1 MKLHRKLAG
10 LVSAAVVLSS
20 LSVGAFA
27 ASPSD
32 FADMPSDWSRPA
44 LENAINNGLLNGSD
58 GKINASGLLTR
69 AELAAIVNR
78 AFGATKTADISA
90 YTDVPASAWYYA
102 DMQKAVH
109 MGTFEGSGNKLSPAS
124 AITRQ
129 EAFTVLARAFSLADG
144 SASSLSKF
152 SDASAV
158 SSWAKGP
165 VAALTEAGY
174 VNGSGGKLNP
184 TASITRAEFAQ
195 IADNLVSAYLPKEY
209 TGTADGNAMVRE
221 AGAVLD
227 KADIKGDLILG
238 DGVGDGNV
246 TIKDSKIAGRLVVRG
261 GGVHSIIISGSTE
274 IGTVVVSKV
283 DGNVRVA
290 TEGNAKVQT
299 IVVDDGK
306 DDVIIEG
313 TVGKVEIASANVPV
327 VLQNAKVD
335 EVVVSAAGADVTVD
349 KNSTVKTVTV
359 DKAAANTALTVAG
372 KVDTVAVQGN
382 NTTVTAEKGAT
393 IAKVQTAAANT
404 EVKGDGKV
412 TKVEAQ
418 AGSTGARVTTPGTS
432 ITVDKGADAVKTD
445 KGTVEPGKTGSTSG
459 TTTGGGGGGG
469 GGSSTTTETLEGYLP
484 APLADG
490 AVTDYKVDVTKTSN
504 RDYIDVKVSGT
515 NLQYSL
521 NADTT
526 YHLND
531 DTTAVGGFWAG
542 VAVPVPE
549 KADAA
554 HTQFSWTNGDWV
566 EAADTARAF
575 KQYDNK
581 DGCFMVFY
589 SDLADAKP
597 EDHLQIVWKDAEN
610 QELSTQKFVVDYSG
624 VTLGANDEQ
633 ALIMLLE
640 GGKSAILTE
649 DIEIGGAD
657 QSSGRKEN
665 LITIPEN
672 QTVMLDLNGHTLTA
686 YINYSTTTNSKN
698 QTVIDSR
705 YFVIKNNGNL
715 TLKDSQG
722 SGKITM
728 GSDNS
733 MIGNFGKLQVE
744 SGEYENTLSCLT
756 AIIENDS
763 DMTMTGGLL
772 TGGVGIAAYGSDSV
786 TKMTGGKIGAQYHG
800 IASNG
805 TIKEGVQ
812 IYAGYTVTIGGAAE
826 IVSDDTGLYMPADG
840 TVNIEGNAA
849 ITSTG
854 AELKNGEAYAA
865 AVGIDLR
872 VGTLNITGGS
882 VTCNY
887 AQNESAKQIGGQSGS
902 LTGAIIA
909 GKPAGYTGTTSYI
922 GDINVRVN
930 GGKLVNTEGDAFV
943 LNLLDAKD
951 DKVNVQITDSELTGS
966 ARMVTPGDGVSVWAA
981 IPTYKNGYAYP
992 AREDEPQ
999 DGEYHL
1005 SYAINDT
1012 GALELRLG
1020 KAIPENE
1027 KLALVFKRPGY
1038 DLPVSEIVTLDY
1050 FAGETAILLDNMFF
1064 DIPTEGAHY
1073 YEVALCSY
1081 ENDSDLENRTEL
1093 TKLAKPLD
1101 ITREGSAIS
1110 VSSAVR
1116 ESDGT
1121 LVLSTAEQADNNA
1134 TYFIR
1139 AVRQLTETVDGYEY
1153 NYDDIW
1159 SYTATQDR
1167 AGAFTAT
1174 ADDLPTGEWTFEL
1187 VKLTGFRVEADGSAS
1202 FNMTPYGSGYKATV

>member
-78 AFGATKTADISA
+78 AFGATKTADISS

-109 MGTFEGSGNKLSPAS
+109 MGTFEGSNGKLSPAS

-246 TIKDSKIAGRLVVRG
+246 TIRDSKVSGRLVVRG

-359 DKAAANTALTVAG
+359 DSAAENTALTVAG
-372 KVDTVAVQGN
+372 KVDTVAIKGDN
-382 NTTVTAEKGAT
+382 ATVTAEKGAT

-418 AGSTGARVTTPGTS
+418 AGATGAKVTTPGTS

-504 RDYIDVKVSGT
+504 RDYIDVKVSGKDLT
-515 NLQYSL
+515 YSL
-521 NADTT
+521 NSDTT
-526 YHLND
+526 YHING
-531 DTTAVGGFWAG
+531 DTAAIKGLWAG
-542 VAVPVPE
+542 FAVPVPE
-549 KADAA
+549 KADAEN
-554 HTQFSWTNGDWV
+554 TKFSWTSGSDWKD
-566 EAADTARAF
+566 AQDSALAF
-575 KQYDNK
+575 MVIDDKSY
-581 DGCFMVFY
+581 MVFY
-589 SDLADAKP
+589 SDLSKEAYETRLQIVWADAEGNVLETQKFLVDYSGVATKDEEPEPIVYYPAPLDDGMIKNYAVTAEDASDHIKLSVSGADLQYQITADAKGGFWAGVAIPVP
-597 EDHLQIVWKDAEN
+597 EHAVAEYTKLSLAADDWTAADADLIGGFDTLTGVEGNFVAVYSDLSEAAPADHLQIVWKDADDKEIA
-610 QELSTQKFVVDYSG
+610 TQKFLINFSG
-624 VTLGANDEQ
+624 VTLAVNDVVSIT
-633 ALIMLLE
+633 ALLDQGREAVLSSDTTLSATELQKIIT
-640 GGKSAILTE
+640 GKKAVI
-649 DIEIGGAD
+649 
-657 QSSGRKEN
+657 
-665 LITIPEN
+665 
-672 QTVMLDLNGHTLTA
+672 DLNDHTLTV
-686 YINYSTTTNSKN
+686 N
-698 QTVIDSR
+698 QKTVTLEQDET
-705 YFVIKNNGNL
+705 GNATSL
-715 TLKDSQG
+715 TLKNGKLKAANATSTSACFNILTACAIELDRVEVTSTGSVLFPQG
-722 SGKITM
+722 DAASVTVTNSSIDTSGVYGIATNSGDQDNFGVKITVE
-728 GSDNS
+728 NS
-733 MIGNFGKLQVE
+733 SISTYANDKDTCAVLINVPGTLNLKNSQISGQRQGLIVRAGTVVAENCTIDSYFGQVSTGTKYYGTTNWSSGNEVPYGAVVIGKMANTDGTAYADDTSLTLTDC
-744 SGEYENTLSCLT
+744 TLSCR
-756 AIIENDS
+756 S
-763 DMTMTGGLL
+763 DDKSLGRYASALYAVNKNSSYKVT
-772 TGGVGIAAYGSDSV
+772 INGSSTV
-786 TKMTGGKIGAQYHG
+786 
-800 IASNG
+800 
-805 TIKEGVQ
+805 KEGNVV
-812 IYAGYTVTIGGAAE
+812 Y
-826 IVSDDTGLYMPADG
+826 
-840 TVNIEGNAA
+840 
-849 ITSTG
+849 ITSD
-854 AELKNGEAYAA
+854 K
-865 AVGIDLR
+865 
-872 VGTLNITGGS
+872 
-882 VTCNY
+882 
-887 AQNESAKQIGGQSGS
+887 
-902 LTGAIIA
+902 
-909 GKPAGYTGTTSYI
+909 
-922 GDINVRVN
+922 IN
-930 GGKLVNTEGDAFV
+930 
-943 LNLLDAKD
+943 
-951 DKVNVQITDSELTGS
+951 
-966 ARMVTPGDGVSVWAA
+966 
-981 IPTYKNGYAYP
+981 
-992 AREDEPQ
+992 
-999 DGEYHL
+999 
-1005 SYAINDT
+1005 
-1012 GALELRLG
+1012 
-1020 KAIPENE
+1020 
-1027 KLALVFKRPGY
+1027 
-1038 DLPVSEIVTLDY
+1038 
-1050 FAGETAILLDNMFF
+1050 
-1064 DIPTEGAHY
+1064 
-1073 YEVALCSY
+1073 
-1081 ENDSDLENRTEL
+1081 
-1093 TKLAKPLD
+1093 
-1101 ITREGSAIS
+1101 
-1110 VSSAVR
+1110 
-1116 ESDGT
+1116 
-1121 LVLSTAEQADNNA
+1121 
-1134 TYFIR
+1134 
-1139 AVRQLTETVDGYEY
+1139 
-1153 NYDDIW
+1153 
-1159 SYTATQDR
+1159 
-1167 AGAFTAT
+1167 
-1174 ADDLPTGEWTFEL
+1174 
-1187 VKLTGFRVEADGSAS
+1187 GSAS
-1202 FNMTPYGSGYKATV
+1202 FLDPSGTEVTKLNNIPESVS

>member
-78 AFGATKTADISA
+78 AFGATKTADISS

-109 MGTFEGSGNKLSPAS
+109 MGTFEGSNGKLSPAS

-246 TIKDSKIAGRLVVRG
+246 TIRDSKVSGRLVVRG

-359 DKAAANTALTVAG
+359 DSAAANTALTVAG
-372 KVDTVAVQGN
+372 KVDTVAVQGDN
-382 NTTVTAEKGAT
+382 ATVTAEKGAT

-418 AGSTGARVTTPGTS
+418 AGSTGAKVTTPGTS

-469 GGSSTTTETLEGYLP
+469 GGGSSAPSAESLRADLLAAVKAKIPEVNDNMDYATLLDPEAVENSDIYEVSVDVEIYDVTKGLASVAQDVLSPVIKIVQDYGQITTIKIADSDNISIAADNADLSTQIISAIKGWIPGGKT
-484 APLADG
+484 LADVVG
-490 AVTDYKVDVTKTSN
+490 KDLTVTLNGSSRGTDYSVPYTLHFKDMSDAAINGRAQESMKAVFDQLTDVATSEWADNTLTVNITDGDKSVKDVYTIMSDTLAIELAKYNDFTTLKIGESDALTYDQIKDKDLVALVAAIKNSGLMDGDKKVGGNTKLSVLNAQKVDVVVTS
-504 RDYIDVKVSGT
+504 RGGHEYKYTVAFV
-515 NLQYSL
+515 Y
-521 NADTT
+521 
-526 YHLND
+526 
-531 DTTAVGGFWAG
+531 TTA
-542 VAVPVPE
+542 
-549 KADAA
+549 
-554 HTQFSWTNGDWV
+554 
-566 EAADTARAF
+566 
-575 KQYDNK
+575 
-581 DGCFMVFY
+581 
-589 SDLADAKP
+589 
-597 EDHLQIVWKDAEN
+597 
-610 QELSTQKFVVDYSG
+610 
-624 VTLGANDEQ
+624 
-633 ALIMLLE
+633 
-640 GGKSAILTE
+640 
-649 DIEIGGAD
+649 
-657 QSSGRKEN
+657 
-665 LITIPEN
+665 
-672 QTVMLDLNGHTLTA
+672 
-686 YINYSTTTNSKN
+686 
-698 QTVIDSR
+698 
-705 YFVIKNNGNL
+705 
-715 TLKDSQG
+715 
-722 SGKITM
+722 
-728 GSDNS
+728 
-733 MIGNFGKLQVE
+733 
-744 SGEYENTLSCLT
+744 
-756 AIIENDS
+756 
-763 DMTMTGGLL
+763 
-772 TGGVGIAAYGSDSV
+772 
-786 TKMTGGKIGAQYHG
+786 
-800 IASNG
+800 
-805 TIKEGVQ
+805 
-812 IYAGYTVTIGGAAE
+812 
-826 IVSDDTGLYMPADG
+826 
-840 TVNIEGNAA
+840 
-849 ITSTG
+849 
-854 AELKNGEAYAA
+854 
-865 AVGIDLR
+865 
-872 VGTLNITGGS
+872 
-882 VTCNY
+882 
-887 AQNESAKQIGGQSGS
+887 
-902 LTGAIIA
+902 
-909 GKPAGYTGTTSYI
+909 
-922 GDINVRVN
+922 
-930 GGKLVNTEGDAFV
+930 
-943 LNLLDAKD
+943 
-951 DKVNVQITDSELTGS
+951 
-966 ARMVTPGDGVSVWAA
+966 
-981 IPTYKNGYAYP
+981 
-992 AREDEPQ
+992 
-999 DGEYHL
+999 
-1005 SYAINDT
+1005 
-1012 GALELRLG
+1012 
-1020 KAIPENE
+1020 
-1027 KLALVFKRPGY
+1027 
-1038 DLPVSEIVTLDY
+1038 
-1050 FAGETAILLDNMFF
+1050 
-1064 DIPTEGAHY
+1064 
-1073 YEVALCSY
+1073 
-1081 ENDSDLENRTEL
+1081 
-1093 TKLAKPLD
+1093 
-1101 ITREGSAIS
+1101 
-1110 VSSAVR
+1110 
-1116 ESDGT
+1116 
-1121 LVLSTAEQADNNA
+1121 
-1134 TYFIR
+1134 
-1139 AVRQLTETVDGYEY
+1139 
-1153 NYDDIW
+1153 
-1159 SYTATQDR
+1159 
-1167 AGAFTAT
+1167 
-1174 ADDLPTGEWTFEL
+1174 
-1187 VKLTGFRVEADGSAS
+1187 
-1202 FNMTPYGSGYKATV
+1202 

>member
-109 MGTFEGSGNKLSPAS
+109 MGTFEGSNGKLSPAS

-238 DGVGDGNV
+238 DGVDDGNV
-246 TIKDSKIAGRLVVRG
+246 TIRDSKVAGRLVVRG

-359 DKAAANTALTVAG
+359 DSAAANTALTVAG
-372 KVDTVAVQGN
+372 KVDTVAVQGD

-418 AGSTGARVTTPGTS
+418 AGSTGAKVTTPGTS

-554 HTQFSWTNGDWV
+554 HTQFSWTAKDW
-566 EAADTARAF
+566 ADAETSARAF
-575 KQYDNK
+575 KAI
-581 DGCFMVFY
+581 DGQSYVVVY
-589 SDLADAKP
+589 SDLSMTDKA
-597 EDHLQIVWKDAEN
+597 DHLQIVWKDAEGK
-610 QELSTQKFVVDYSG
+610 ELSTQKFVLDYSG
-624 VTLGANDEQ
+624 VTVDKASKPVAVTWTIGEVLVKTDWVRTGTVATLPTDAELASAGITVPEGQQLVWFLNGEIYKDTAIADTSAIVGVIGSDKFSGGNGTADYPYIVMTADQFAEIASLSEDMKSNALSFKLGADVD
-633 ALIMLLE
+633 L
-640 GGKSAILTE
+640 SAVDKTF
-649 DIEIGGAD
+649 
-657 QSSGRKEN
+657 N
-665 LITIPEN
+665 IPYFAGSF
-672 QTVMLDLNGHTLTA
+672 DGNGHKLTVDKANYKQNTELFEIAFNAVFKDLTLDYVDTPYSLIGYAKGDSIQFVNVDVEGRMNFGASNNSTA
-686 YINYSTTTNSKN
+686 YIW
-698 QTVIDSR
+698 
-705 YFVIKNNGNL
+705 L
-715 TLKDSQG
+715 TLAARTSFEDCDNRAAL
-722 SGKITM
+722 TNT
-728 GSDNS
+728 DNS
-733 MIGNFGKLQVE
+733 
-744 SGEYENTLSCLT
+744 
-756 AIIENDS
+756 D
-763 DMTMTGGLL
+763 
-772 TGGVGIAAYGSDSV
+772 
-786 TKMTGGKIGAQYHG
+786 TKK
-800 IASNG
+800 
-805 TIKEGVQ
+805 
-812 IYAGYTVTIGGAAE
+812 
-826 IVSDDTGLYMPADG
+826 
-840 TVNIEGNAA
+840 
-849 ITSTG
+849 
-854 AELKNGEAYAA
+854 
-865 AVGIDLR
+865 
-872 VGTLNITGGS
+872 GTLERCICRRLCGFGNI
-882 VTCNY
+882 
-887 AQNESAKQIGGQSGS
+887 
-902 LTGAIIA
+902 
-909 GKPAGYTGTTSYI
+909 
-922 GDINVRVN
+922 
-930 GGKLVNTEGDAFV
+930 F
-943 LNLLDAKD
+943 
-951 DKVNVQITDSELTGS
+951 
-966 ARMVTPGDGVSVWAA
+966 
-981 IPTYKNGYAYP
+981 
-992 AREDEPQ
+992 
-999 DGEYHL
+999 
-1005 SYAINDT
+1005 
-1012 GALELRLG
+1012 
-1020 KAIPENE
+1020 
-1027 KLALVFKRPGY
+1027 
-1038 DLPVSEIVTLDY
+1038 
-1050 FAGETAILLDNMFF
+1050 
-1064 DIPTEGAHY
+1064 
-1073 YEVALCSY
+1073 
-1081 ENDSDLENRTEL
+1081 
-1093 TKLAKPLD
+1093 
-1101 ITREGSAIS
+1101 
-1110 VSSAVR
+1110 
-1116 ESDGT
+1116 
-1121 LVLSTAEQADNNA
+1121 
-1134 TYFIR
+1134 
-1139 AVRQLTETVDGYEY
+1139 
-1153 NYDDIW
+1153 
-1159 SYTATQDR
+1159 
-1167 AGAFTAT
+1167 
-1174 ADDLPTGEWTFEL
+1174 
-1187 VKLTGFRVEADGSAS
+1187 
-1202 FNMTPYGSGYKATV
+1202 